1 MPFRLSS
8 HCFMIGL
15 LFLPFAL
22 TGCGQAMRDFNRE
35 PEFSPVRADLG
46 YQENQ
51 HHLQNQDFNRPRP
64 KKYSLYQAGNTSF
77 YRDPRATRPGDILT
91 VLISINDR
99 ANLNNK
105 SDMKRNSET
114 GGGLEGSVKWMNSI
128 SGNVGANS
136 KTSSKGDAKVER
148 REDIRLSV
156 AAVVSDVLPNGNL
169 IINGSQEVRV
179 NAELRVLNIAGIV
192 RPRDIAGNN
201 TIDYDKIAEARISY
215 GGRGRMSEVQQ
226 PPYGQQLFNKIA
238 PF

>member
-1 MPFRLSS
+1 MFFNFNRTCLL
-8 HCFMIGL
+8 IGL
-15 LFLPFAL
+15 LLMVFTV
-22 TGCGQAMRDFNRE
+22 TGCRQAMRDFNRA
-35 PEFSPVRADLG
+35 PEFSPVRADIG
-46 YQENQ
+46 YQEQ
-51 HHLQNQDFNRPRP
+51 PEAAFPPQPIRK
-64 KKYSLYQAGNTSF
+64 KKYSLYHANSASF
-77 YRDPRATRPGDILT
+77 YRDPRATRPGDVLT

-114 GGGLEGSVKWMNSI
+114 GGGVEGSFGWFAKA
-128 SGNVGANS
+128 GGDAGASS
-136 KTSSKGDAKVER
+136 KSSSKGDAKVER

-169 IINGSQEVRV
+169 VINGSQEVRV
-179 NAELRVLNIAGIV
+179 NNELRVLNIAGIV

-201 TIDYDKIAEARISY
+201 TINYDKIAEARISY

-226 PPYGQQLFNKIA
+226 PPYGQQLFNRIA